1 MSGPGR
7 RQGDRGRKAPP
18 RAAPEVLERVA
29 LAYLA
34 RFAASEAGLRRV
46 LMRRVDRA
54 ARAGTVEA
62 EAAAEAG
69 RASVEALIERYRRS
83 GLVDDRIFA
92 EARAASLHRQG
103 ASKRA
108 IRAKLAQKGIAAD
121 LVEAAIT
128 ALADV
133 AFEPG
138 DGGVDLAAAVNY
150 ARRRRIGPFGHPAR
164 RAVRRDRDLA
174 ALGRQ
179 GFAYDIA
186 RRVVDAPDAQA
197 AESLA
202 DAAPPVSRRG

>member
-1 MSGPGR
+1 
-7 RQGDRGRKAPP
+7 
-18 RAAPEVLERVA
+18 
-29 LAYLA
+29 
-34 RFAASEAGLRRV
+34 
-46 LMRRVDRA
+46 MRRVDRA
-54 ARAGTVEA
+54 AWAGTVEA
-62 EAAAEAG
+62 GRSRSRRGADRTLSAVRTSSTIDLAAPRRG
-69 RASVEALIERYRRS
+69 R
-83 GLVDDRIFA
+83 
-92 EARAASLHRQG
+92 SLHRQG